1 MGSIIK
7 GVCRGK
13 ASCLVLI
20 PLAIA
25 GSLTAHGLTYRI
37 VAPDAGARASL
48 LRETGHG
55 YLDRLPLALG
65 ILGALLL
72 AGLVLRIRAAGDPDW
87 RLRARLAFAVPLL
100 AFALQEHLERL
111 VHSGSFPLG
120 AALEPTFLIG
130 LGLQLPFALAAY
142 AIAVWLL
149 EAAGRLGAVL
159 TRARPLGLPR
169 AERQLPRPRTAVP
182 PRVPALALG
191 HATRGPPLLGG

>member
-1 MGSIIK
+1 MGSIIG
-7 GVCRGK
+7 GVGRGK

-37 VAPDAGARASL
+37 VAPDAESRANL

-55 YLDRLPLALG
+55 YLDRLPLALA

-72 AGLVLRIRAAGDPDW
+72 AGLLLRIRAGGDGDW
-87 RLRARLAFAVPLL
+87 RLKARLAFAVPLV
-100 AFALQEHLERL
+100 AFTLQEHLERL
-111 VHSGSFPLG
+111 VHDGSFPYG

-142 AIAVWLL
+142 AVAVWLL
-149 EAAGRLGAVL
+149 KAAGRLGAAL
-159 TRARPLGLPR
+159 TRAPAHALPR
-169 AERQLPRPRTAVP
+169 AERRLQRPRAAVA

-191 HATRGPPLLGG
+191 HGSRGPPGLAG